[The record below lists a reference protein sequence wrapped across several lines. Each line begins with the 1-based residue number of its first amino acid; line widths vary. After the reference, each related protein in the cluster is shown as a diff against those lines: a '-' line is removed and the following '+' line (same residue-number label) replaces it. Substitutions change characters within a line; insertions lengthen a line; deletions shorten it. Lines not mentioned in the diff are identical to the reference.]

1 MLCLSSG
8 FDMRVNSS
16 SHQGKW
22 VSAIAL
28 LAADPTMVRTAGAAK
43 RCRTTTDNFN
53 LFPYF
58 KVEMIF
64 FHSFNVKMI
73 SLFNF
78 NKQLANSKPF
88 PEQYSIPDETKDQ
101 DSICIPRTSSTTF
114 FCNKLHLF
122 CSLFLLGPCPHHLRV
137 LPHLCSIE
145 DCPLKSMDIGC
156 GRHQLL
162 VGLESRLWF
171 IGPRW
176 LDDRCCEILFKPFL
190 FSTVC

>member
-1 MLCLSSG
+1 MI
-8 FDMRVNSS
+8 F
-16 SHQGKW
+16 
-22 VSAIAL
+22 
-28 LAADPTMVRTAGAAK
+28 
-43 RCRTTTDNFN
+43 FN
-53 LFPYF
+53 
-58 KVEMIF
+58 F

-88 PEQYSIPDETKDQ
+88 PEQYSIPDETKYQ

-122 CSLFLLGPCPHHLRV
+122 CRLFLLGPCPHHLRV

-145 DCPLKSMDIGC
+145 DWPLKSMDIGC

-162 VGLESRLWF
+162 VGLKSRLWLIPKVARLTLKLSVNTCRIFDVVHWKMSCDNIPLGPFESPPLKFSVIVISEIFVTVLTLF
-171 IGPRW
+171 IGNNFWRALWGTFPCD
-176 LDDRCCEILFKPFL
+176 LVSL
-190 FSTVC
+190 

>member
-1 MLCLSSG
+1 MI
-8 FDMRVNSS
+8 F
-16 SHQGKW
+16 
-22 VSAIAL
+22 
-28 LAADPTMVRTAGAAK
+28 
-43 RCRTTTDNFN
+43 FN
-53 LFPYF
+53 
-58 KVEMIF
+58 F

-88 PEQYSIPDETKDQ
+88 PEQYSIPDETKYQ

-114 FCNKLHLF
+114 FCNKIHLF

-162 VGLESRLWF
+162 VGLKSRLWL
-171 IGPRW
+171 IPKVARPTLKLSVNTCRIVDIVHWKMSCDNIPLGPFESPP
-176 LDDRCCEILFKPFL
+176 LKL
-190 FSTVC
+190 SV

>member
-1 MLCLSSG
+1 MI
-8 FDMRVNSS
+8 F
-16 SHQGKW
+16 
-22 VSAIAL
+22 
-28 LAADPTMVRTAGAAK
+28 
-43 RCRTTTDNFN
+43 FN
-53 LFPYF
+53 
-58 KVEMIF
+58 F

-88 PEQYSIPDETKDQ
+88 PEQYSIPDETKYQ

-114 FCNKLHLF
+114 FCNKIHLF

-145 DCPLKSMDIGC
+145 DCPLKGMDIGC

-162 VGLESRLWF
+162 VGLKSRLWLIPKVARLTLKLSVLSYSYEWSRVLKLSVNTCRIF
-171 IGPRW
+171 DIVQWKMSCDNIPLGPFESPP
-176 LDDRCCEILFKPFL
+176 LKL
-190 FSTVC
+190 